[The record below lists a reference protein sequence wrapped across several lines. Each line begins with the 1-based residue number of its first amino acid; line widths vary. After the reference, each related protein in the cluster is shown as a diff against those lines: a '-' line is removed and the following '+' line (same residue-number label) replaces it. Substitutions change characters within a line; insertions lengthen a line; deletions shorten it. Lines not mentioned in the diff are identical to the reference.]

1 MHSGNCYITIIT
13 RKKNTE
19 VSSPSFN
26 SELEI
31 SEISAMIRTSEMAKW
46 LQIKLPLLIDDVQL
60 KLNLVVAQSIT
71 QCEYDAVQ

>member
-13 RKKNTE
+13 REKNTE

-46 LQIKLPLLIDDVQL
+46 LQIKPPLLIDDVQL